1 MERAG
6 LSVVTGAF
14 GYTGKYITRRLL
26 SLGSPVK
33 TLTGHASRPNPFGAM
48 VPVAP
53 LDFGRPAE
61 LAGSLEGAAT
71 LYNTYWIRFES
82 QEVTFEQAVKN
93 TRTLIRAAEDAG
105 VRRIVHISI
114 TNASSVSPLPYFRAK
129 GLVEE
134 AVAGSSLTHA
144 IIRPTI
150 IFGEEDILINNIA
163 WALRRFPLFPIFGG
177 GDCLVQPVYVE
188 DVARMAVEQG
198 ARTSNATI
206 DALGPETY
214 TFEQLVR
221 TVAKAVDS
229 RATLFRMRP
238 GLALFLTRL
247 VGMVVRDVV
256 LTRDEVEGLI
266 ANLLVSDQRATGE
279 TLFSDWTRRN
289 AHTLGAHFASEMDRH
304 YR

>member
-14 GYTGKYITRRLL
+14 GYTGKHITRLLL

-105 VRRIVHISI
+105 VRRIVHVSI

-129 GLVEE
+129 GLAEE

-150 IFGEEDILINNIA
+150 IFGKEDILINNIA

-229 RATLFRMRP
+229 RAALFRMRP

-289 AHTLGAHFASEMDRH
+289 AHTLGTHFASEMDRH